1 MKTLEELMQDFIERE
16 LELDN
21 RKRVD
26 YRVFNRETGTFYE
39 NTPEMMFSLAGEN
52 ILQINGE
59 FIASDKIVI
68 QRYIGAKDQKG
79 KKIYEG
85 DYLQTNEGNWRGFV
99 VDFQGFFGVVDPQGG
114 YSSCVEWEECKV
126 ISNICEMNGN
136 ARKYL
141 RNPKKKGIIFSFS

>member
-1 MKTLEELMQDFIERE
+1 MEKYEELQEFIEKE

-39 NTPEMMFSLAGEN
+39 NTPDVLLSLAGEN
-52 ILQINGE
+52 ILQVNGE

-68 QRYIGAKDQKG
+68 QRYIGAKDRKG
-79 KKIYEG
+79 RKIYEG
-85 DYLQTNEGNWRGFV
+85 DYILTNEGNWRGFV
-99 VDFQGFFGVVDPQGG
+99 VAFIGSFGVVDPQGG
-114 YSSCVEWEECKV
+114 YSSFLEWDKCFV

-136 ARKYL
+136 TQKYL
-141 RNPKKKGIIFSFS
+141 RKRKKKD